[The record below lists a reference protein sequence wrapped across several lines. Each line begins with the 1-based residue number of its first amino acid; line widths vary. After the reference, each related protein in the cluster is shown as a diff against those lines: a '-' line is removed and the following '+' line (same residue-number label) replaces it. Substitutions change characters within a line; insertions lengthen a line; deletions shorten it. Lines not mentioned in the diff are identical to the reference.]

1 MASLEKA
8 VDDIYRCRLQNSAT
22 DTLNRVLKSGISD
35 FDLAHLAIELREQE
49 RLVDKSDLSK
59 SQKAQIICSLGLV
72 AKP

>member
-35 FDLAHLAIELREQE
+35 LISPSCNRTAEQE